1 MRLFLLFTLL
11 LAGCSSTP
19 KVVKVLPH
27 FLDHEGRIAL
37 DPSLYERDAYQAQLR
52 VQPVER
58 SGLQFDI
65 QWSAPEAGPLK
76 LLVEMRGSLSNRVTT
91 ARLELPVQPGSP
103 WSRWARTALSGDAY
117 ARFGELSAWRV
128 TLWKGEA
135 MVADQRSFLW

>member
-11 LAGCSSTP
+11 LAGCFSTP

-52 VQPVER
+52 VQPAER
-58 SGLQFDI
+58 SGLQ
-65 QWSAPEAGPLK
+65 
-76 LLVEMRGSLSNRVTT
+76 VELRGSLSNRVTT
-91 ARLELPVQPGSP
+91 ARLELPVQPSSP
-103 WSRWARTALSGDAY
+103 WSRWSKTSLSGDAY
-117 ARFGELSAWRV
+117 TRFGELSAWRV